1 MGLIDIFITITILL
15 MFAFNTQASYNI
27 AQFSDRNCQV
37 PLEGKKNVTTV
48 LSGTCDSNVW
58 NYSSVIILHE
68 WASLAGTVTWYS
80 EHACTKGPWDSKA
93 YTLTKPD
100 KNKCYD
106 LGFEANAVYLI
117 G

>member
-1 MGLIDIFITITILL
+1 MYLTDLLTASTTLLI
-15 MFAFNTQASYNI
+15 FAFRTKASYNI

-37 PLEGKKNVTTV
+37 PLEGNKNVTTV

-80 EHACTKGPWDSKA
+80 EHICTRGPADSYA

-106 LGFEANAVYLI
+106 LGFAANAVYLI